1 MKKNNICTYV
11 LEECHKN
18 YLSLTKEIKL
28 MKVNYQLNL
37 LGI

>member
-11 LEECHKN
+11 LEGCHKD

-28 MKVNYQLNL
+28 MKVNY
-37 LGI
+37 